1 MTIED
6 IIMKAITLED
16 EKYFILTNEKL
27 RSMGITKIIS
37 EHKFQGLLRTG
48 PKQVDLAKN
57 ETIPII
63 SAGGNDGTRPWVHQG
78 NANAIIIVSN
88 TTGKIV
94 ATHTSILPHKTKV
107 FRHPSE
113 NIGQPPED
121 LRDIFYSSC
130 TISDLRKI
138 VAENKNV
145 NLGPDIYVITG
156 ISFDWKSNSIQIEVV
171 DSRIEEPTENI
182 PPLQYAKPDLFI
194 EVLNKP
200 EDEQK
205 GLEFTL
211 PEKISTGDASV
222 ILKASFP
229 IDSITPLEF
238 EMNEQDLL
246 KTIPFHLILLKQFQN
261 HDPIYSIPI
270 VAAYK
275 SDNSEGKTGFFEIDL
290 RKLVPTA
297 LTHPGKYYCYL
308 AGFNLFS
315 DAQVVIVEG
324 DSGGE

>member
-1 MTIED
+1 MTIEE

-16 EKYFILTNEKL
+16 EKYFQITDDNIHELGVTEKL
-27 RSMGITKIIS
+27 FEHRFQGILISAPKKIDFAKKESIPYIATNSFDGLRGWYTVGNAGALVIIS
-37 EHKFQGLLRTG
+37 K
-48 PKQVDLAKN
+48 
-57 ETIPII
+57 
-63 SAGGNDGTRPWVHQG
+63 
-78 NANAIIIVSN
+78 
-88 TTGKIV
+88 TTGKII
-94 ATHTSILPHKTKV
+94 ATKPSIIPKKRRV
-107 FRHPSE
+107 FSKPNFE
-113 NIGQPPED
+113 IEEPPEYVKD
-121 LRDIFYSSC
+121 QFGAGCS
-130 TISDLRKI
+130 ISDMRKV
-138 VAENKNV
+138 VAENTGV
-145 NLGPDIYVITG
+145 NLKPDNYVIT
-156 ISFDWKSNSIQIEVV
+156 IINFDWKSNSIQIEVV

-238 EMNEQDLL
+238 KMDEGELL
-246 KTIPFHLILLKQFQN
+246 RTIPFHLILLKQFQN

-275 SDNSEGKTGFFEIDL
+275 SDNSEGNTGFFEIDL

-297 LTHPGKYYCYL
+297 LTRPGKYYCYL

-315 DAQVVIVEG
+315 DAQVVIVES